1 MGKGDSFG
9 RVRLTTDMSF
19 SAYFRILFLV
29 VGAIRFWFST
39 GVFNTVA
46 P

>member
-19 SAYFRILFLV
+19 SAYFRKFFLV
-29 VGAIRFWFST
+29 VGSIRFWFST